1 MPRFLLCLALLAGC
15 GENQTPLPDRPSYTA
30 ADGGILEC
38 VPNLDGRIDADEM
51 EAALGIPVS
60 YLVSPGGTSRAVD
73 LVGTVIDGQRVWDF
87 GTDYADDALIR
98 LEASAVDDQW
108 FAGELGLDRD

>member
-51 EAALGIPVS
+51 EVFF
-60 YLVSPGGTSRAVD
+60 
-73 LVGTVIDGQRVWDF
+73 DG
-87 GTDYADDALIR
+87 DALTR
-98 LEASAVDDQW
+98 LELEELDDVQRIYSNAD
-108 FAGELGLDRD
+108 FSDEVLENYRDE